1 MFPEELRLPLGR
13 VINWGFQQLIEGWGD
28 SLEGAADMVLVVLVR
43 LEWLFREAIPW
54 WLMIALIVGLSFA
67 ASRRIR
73 FAAAVGAAML
83 FIGSLGLWDMAMQT
97 LAVMLVSLVLSVA
110 IGFPVGVAL
119 ARWGRLRVVVLPI
132 LDMMQ
137 TLPPFVYLVPVVML
151 LGLGKVPAIIATVIY
166 AVPPLIRLT
175 DLGLRMVDRNLL
187 EASAAFGATP
197 RRTLFGVQVPL
208 AMPTILAGLNQTT
221 MMALSMVVIASM
233 IGARGLGEQVLLGIQ
248 RLDIGKGFE
257 AGLAVV
263 AFAIVL
269 DRITQAISR
278 RRSTAGAGEVTTRRA
293 RL

>member
-13 VINWGFQQLIEGWGD
+13 VINWGFQRLIEDWGD
-28 SLEGAADMVLVVLVR
+28 SLEGAADLVLVVLVR

-67 ASRRIR
+67 ASRRLR

-119 ARWGRLRVVVLPI
+119 ARWSRLRVVVLPI

-269 DRITQAISR
+269 DRITQAVSR
-278 RRSTAGAGEVTTRRA
+278 RRSAAGAGETPTHKG
-293 RL
+293 

>member
-67 ASRRIR
+67 TSRRIR

-278 RRSTAGAGEVTTRRA
+278 RRSAAGSGEATTRQG
-293 RL
+293 

>member
-13 VINWGFQQLIEGWGD
+13 VINWGFQRLIEDWGD
-28 SLEGAADMVLVVLVR
+28 SLEDAADLVLVVLVR

-54 WLMIALIVGLSFA
+54 WLMIVLIVGLSFA
-67 ASRRIR
+67 ASRRLR
-73 FAAAVGAAML
+73 FAAAVGAAMM

-97 LAVMLVSLVLSVA
+97 MAVMLVSLVLSVA
-110 IGFPVGVAL
+110 IGFPTGVAL
-119 ARWGRLRVVVLPI
+119 ARWSRLRVVVLPI
-132 LDMMQ
+132 LDLMQ

-197 RRTLFGVQVPL
+197 RRTLLGVQVPL

-269 DRITQAISR
+269 DRITQAVSR
-278 RRSTAGAGEVTTRRA
+278 RRSAAGAGETPPSQH
-293 RL
+293 

>member
-13 VINWGFQQLIEGWGD
+13 VINWGFQRLIEDWGD
-28 SLEGAADMVLVVLVR
+28 SLEDAADLVLVVLVR

-54 WLMIALIVGLSFA
+54 WLMIVLIVGLSFA
-67 ASRRIR
+67 ASRRVG
-73 FAAAVGAAML
+73 FAAAVGAAMM

-97 LAVMLVSLVLSVA
+97 MAVMLVSLVLSVA
-110 IGFPVGVAL
+110 IGFPTGVAL
-119 ARWGRLRVVVLPI
+119 ARWSRLRVVVLPI
-132 LDMMQ
+132 LDLMQ

-197 RRTLFGVQVPL
+197 RRTLLGVQVPL

-269 DRITQAISR
+269 DRITQAVSR
-278 RRSTAGAGEVTTRRA
+278 RRSAAGAGETPTP
-293 RL
+293 

>member
-13 VINWGFQQLIEGWGD
+13 VINWGFQRLIEDWGD
-28 SLEGAADMVLVVLVR
+28 SLEDAADLVLVVLVR

-54 WLMIALIVGLSFA
+54 WLMIVLIVGLSFA
-67 ASRRIR
+67 ASRRLR
-73 FAAAVGAAML
+73 FAAAVGAAMM

-97 LAVMLVSLVLSVA
+97 MAVMLVSLVLSVA
-110 IGFPVGVAL
+110 IGFPTGVAL
-119 ARWGRLRVVVLPI
+119 ARWSRLRFVVLPI
-132 LDMMQ
+132 LDLMQ

-197 RRTLFGVQVPL
+197 RRTLLGVQVPL

-269 DRITQAISR
+269 DRITQAVSR
-278 RRSTAGAGEVTTRRA
+278 RRSAAGAGETPPSQH
-293 RL
+293 

>member
-13 VINWGFQQLIEGWGD
+13 VINWGFQRLIEDWGD
-28 SLEGAADMVLVVLVR
+28 SLEGVADLVLVVLVR

-54 WLMIALIVGLSFA
+54 WLMIVLIVGLSFA
-67 ASRRIR
+67 ASRRVG
-73 FAAAVGAAML
+73 FAAAVGAAMM

-97 LAVMLVSLVLSVA
+97 MAVMLVSLVLSVA
-110 IGFPVGVAL
+110 IGFPTGVAL
-119 ARWGRLRVVVLPI
+119 ARWSRLRVVVLPI
-132 LDMMQ
+132 LDLMQ

-197 RRTLFGVQVPL
+197 RRTLLGVQVPL

-269 DRITQAISR
+269 DRITQAVSR
-278 RRSTAGAGEVTTRRA
+278 RRSAAGAGETPTP
-293 RL
+293 